1 MLESRKRYEAG
12 VVEEVGWIGIHWH
25 WFRVAKGLV
34 MFKFE
39 LSLGTCHPAAY
50 LVLGTVGRLVD
61 SDDSLLL

>member
-50 LVLGTVGRLVD
+50 LSWVL
-61 SDDSLLL
+61 